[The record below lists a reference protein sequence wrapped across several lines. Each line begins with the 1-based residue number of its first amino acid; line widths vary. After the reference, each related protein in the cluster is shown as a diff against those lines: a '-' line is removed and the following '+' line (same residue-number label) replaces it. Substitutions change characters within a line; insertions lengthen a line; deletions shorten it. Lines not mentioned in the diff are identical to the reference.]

1 MILTYYA
8 LLELESGTSE
18 RKGQIIGELL
28 SFIEESDY
36 LSHASTETRLVFNEN
51 ALKGLHEF
59 VQSYEDNEDCAL
71 YMVAINEDESIYDHL
86 DQDLNDFEDAIEI
99 FPNMDESRV
108 DAITLDFK
116 RSTDQRRSGFEKSEE
131 KISFDKV
138 SQIVKP
144 VVSSIEDHEEIED
157 PDLAEIARLLPT
169 KEKLLQST
177 SAKLDIDDDSQ
188 MAEIIISSSESSL
201 AIMHTLMSDELDQVE
216 DLDVEQ
222 INKIILS
229 KIAESDQ
236 AKGYLKSRSLLD
248 EFLKEVNDRKKEIE
262 TQYEREMNAYIEQ
275 MVEKLKEEYRSKVP
289 DETDRN
295 LQLFYSSIEDQ
306 YNMISGEHDATTKAL
321 NDRIMK
327 DFTTAD
333 RSPAMKAL
341 KKYLTLKD
349 QIRNSALR
357 SIERLHTAENS
368 MNEISSIPVEV
379 PTSRPQI
386 GLNDADR
393 EELERLRRE
402 KAERI
407 EIERQQELERQQA
420 LERQRDLER
429 RAEIDR
435 QAELERQ
442 QEIERR
448 DSNAEESAVTELV
461 SDPNKI
467 EDDSEDQVS
476 ATAVAA
482 TAATAAT
489 AAAVLSDDSASAK
502 EIQPEL
508 EDQEHLEDS
517 AETEDLSDDQNVR
530 DESEEHDDEMQQVQT
545 ASVNLEDLSD
555 DESFEDEGFLEESE
569 ETKKPRKK
577 MKLPM
582 KIGLIA
588 AGVIASVVIVFTGV
602 KMLNGSSSNSN
613 EPGQEQTSESNQSQ
627 QIEDTIFN
635 VGDVLTITGS
645 NGESLDVTI
654 KEFKSDGSAVAEDA
668 NKDKWLITRDQ
679 MSEYAKS
686 HPEQFKKSNSGSN
699 DSKSSETTTSESKT
713 SESKSSDSST
723 SETSK
728 TTSNKS

>member
-144 VVSSIEDHEEIED
+144 VVSSIEDHKEIED

-402 KAERI
+402 KADRI
-407 EIERQQELERQQA
+407 EIERQQELERQ
-420 LERQRDLER
+420 RDLER
-429 RAEIDR
+429 QAEIER

-442 QEIERR
+442 QKIERR
-448 DSNAEESAVTELV
+448 DSIAEESAVTELV

-476 ATAVAA
+476 ATAVSA

-508 EDQEHLEDS
+508 EDHEHLEDS

-555 DESFEDEGFLEESE
+555 DESFEDEDFLEESE

-602 KMLNGSSSNSN
+602 KMLNSSSSNSN

>member
-216 DLDVEQ
+216 DLDVDQ

-262 TQYEREMNAYIEQ
+262 TQYERDMNAYIEQ

-357 SIERLHTAENS
+357 SIERLHTAENT
-368 MNEISSIPVEV
+368 MTEISSIPVEA
-379 PTSRPQI
+379 PIPQPQI
-386 GLNDADR
+386 GLSDADR
-393 EELERLRRE
+393 EELEILRRE
-402 KAERI
+402 KAERL
-407 EIERQQELERQQA
+407 EIERQRE

-429 RAEIDR
+429 QAEIER
-435 QAELERQ
+435 QTELERQ
-442 QEIERR
+442 QEIEHR
-448 DSNAEESAVTELV
+448 DSDSEESAGTELV

-467 EDDSEDQVS
+467 EDKYEDQVS
-476 ATAVAA
+476 ATAA
-482 TAATAAT
+482 AATAAT

-517 AETEDLSDDQNVR
+517 AETEDLMDDQYGQ

-555 DESFEDEGFLEESE
+555 DESFEDEDFLEESNE
-569 ETKKPRKK
+569 DKKPRKK

-588 AGVIASVVIVFTGV
+588 AGVIASIAIVFTGV
-602 KMLNGSSSNSN
+602 TMLNGSSSNSN
-613 EPGQEQTSESNQSQ
+613 EPGQEQTSESGQSRK
-627 QIEDTIFN
+627 IEDTIFN

-686 HPEQFKKSNSGSN
+686 HPDQFKKSSSGSN
-699 DSKSSETTTSESKT
+699 DSKSSETTSSESKT
-713 SESKSSDSST
+713 SDSKSSDSSK
-723 SETSK
+723 SETSAS
-728 TTSNKS
+728 TSNKS

>member
-18 RKGQIIGELL
+18 RKGQIVGGLL

-216 DLDVEQ
+216 DLDVDQ

-262 TQYEREMNAYIEQ
+262 TQYERDMNAYIEQ

-357 SIERLHTAENS
+357 SIERLHTAENA
-368 MNEISSIPVEV
+368 MTEISSIPVEA
-379 PTSRPQI
+379 PISQPQI
-386 GLNDADR
+386 GLSDSDR
-393 EELERLRRE
+393 EELEILRRE
-402 KAERI
+402 KAERL
-407 EIERQQELERQQA
+407 EIERQRELERQ
-420 LERQRDLER
+420 
-429 RAEIDR
+429 AEIEQR
-435 QAELERQ
+435 QTELERQ
-442 QEIERR
+442 QEIEHR
-448 DSNAEESAVTELV
+448 DSDSEESAGTELV

-467 EDDSEDQVS
+467 EDKSEDQVS
-476 ATAVAA
+476 ATAAA
-482 TAATAAT
+482 TTAATAAT

-502 EIQPEL
+502 EIQSEL

-517 AETEDLSDDQNVR
+517 AETEDLTDDQYGQ

-555 DESFEDEGFLEESE
+555 DESFEDEDFLEESNE
-569 ETKKPRKK
+569 DKKPRKK
-577 MKLPM
+577 MKLLM

-588 AGVIASVVIVFTGV
+588 AGVIASIAIVFTGV
-602 KMLNGSSSNSN
+602 TMLNGSSSNSN
-613 EPGQEQTSESNQSQ
+613 EPGQEQTSESGQSR

-686 HPEQFKKSNSGSN
+686 HPDQFKKSSSGSN
-699 DSKSSETTTSESKT
+699 DSKSSETTSSESKT
-713 SESKSSDSST
+713 SDSKTSDSKYSDSSK
-723 SETSK
+723 SETSAS
-728 TTSNKS
+728 TSNKS

>member
-28 SFIEESDY
+28 SFIDESDY

-71 YMVAINEDESIYDHL
+71 YIVAINEDESIYDRL
-86 DQDLNDFEDAIEI
+86 DQDINDFEDAIEI

-131 KISFDKV
+131 RISFDKV

-144 VVSSIEDHEEIED
+144 VVSSIEDREEIKD

-216 DLDVEQ
+216 DLDVDQ

-236 AKGYLKSRSLLD
+236 AKGYLKSRALLN
-248 EFLKEVNDRKKEIE
+248 EFLQEVNKRKQEIE
-262 TQYEREMNAYIEQ
+262 SQYERDMNAYIEQ
-275 MVEKLKEEYRSKVP
+275 MVERLKEEYRSKVP
-289 DETDRN
+289 DETNRN

-306 YNMISGEHDATTKAL
+306 YNMISSEHDATTKAL

-357 SIERLHTAENS
+357 SIERLHTAETAK
-368 MNEISSIPVEV
+368 NEISSISVEAPVNQSQ
-379 PTSRPQI
+379 T
-386 GLNDADR
+386 GLNDSDR
-393 EELERLRRE
+393 EELERLRRQE
-402 KAERI
+402 SERLELERQEELERQK
-407 EIERQQELERQQA
+407 EIERQKELERQ
-420 LERQRDLER
+420 E
-429 RAEIDR
+429 
-435 QAELERQ
+435 ELESQ
-442 QEIERR
+442 KEIERQEEFEHHEEINSI
-448 DSNAEESAVTELV
+448 DSDKEKSAVAESVQDSDEIENNSDSQVSVAILNNSLTAEETQQELEYQKNAKDLAG
-461 SDPNKI
+461 SENL
-467 EDDSEDQVS
+467 EDD
-476 ATAVAA
+476 
-482 TAATAAT
+482 
-489 AAAVLSDDSASAK
+489 
-502 EIQPEL
+502 
-508 EDQEHLEDS
+508 
-517 AETEDLSDDQNVR
+517 R
-530 DESEEHDDEMQQVQT
+530 DESESDSDEMRQVQT

-555 DESFEDEGFLEESE
+555 DDSFEDEDFLEEPDK
-569 ETKKPRKK
+569 TKKPRKK

-588 AGVIASVVIVFTGV
+588 AGVIASIAIVFTGV
-602 KMLNGSSSNSN
+602 TMLNGSSSKTN
-613 EPGQEQTSESNQSQ
+613 EPGQEQTSEGNQSK

-645 NGESLDVTI
+645 DGESLDVTI

-686 HPEQFKKSNSGSN
+686 HPDQFKKSKSGSN
-699 DSKSSETTTSESKT
+699 DSKSSETTSSETKT
-713 SESKSSDSST
+713 SESGTSENAGST
-723 SETSK
+723 ST
-728 TTSNKS
+728 KS

>member
-177 SAKLDIDDDSQ
+177 SSKLDIDDDSQ

-216 DLDVEQ
+216 DLDVDQ

-236 AKGYLKSRSLLD
+236 AKGYFKSRSLLD

-262 TQYEREMNAYIEQ
+262 TQYERDMNAYIEQ

-357 SIERLHTAENS
+357 SIERLHTAENT
-368 MNEISSIPVEV
+368 MTEISSIPVEA
-379 PTSRPQI
+379 PISQPQI
-386 GLNDADR
+386 GLSDADR
-393 EELERLRRE
+393 EELEILRRE
-402 KAERI
+402 KAERL
-407 EIERQQELERQQA
+407 EIERQRE

-429 RAEIDR
+429 
-435 QAELERQ
+435 QTELERQ

-448 DSNAEESAVTELV
+448 DSDSEESAGTELV

-467 EDDSEDQVS
+467 EDKSEDQVS
-476 ATAVAA
+476 ATAAAA
-482 TAATAAT
+482 TAATVAT

-508 EDQEHLEDS
+508 EDREHLEDS
-517 AETEDLSDDQNVR
+517 AETEDLTDDQYGQ

-555 DESFEDEGFLEESE
+555 DESFEDEDFLEESNE
-569 ETKKPRKK
+569 DKKPRKK

-588 AGVIASVVIVFTGV
+588 AGVIASIAIVFTGV
-602 KMLNGSSSNSN
+602 TMLNGSSSNSN
-613 EPGQEQTSESNQSQ
+613 EPGQEQTSESGQSR

-686 HPEQFKKSNSGSN
+686 HPDQFKKSSSGSN
-699 DSKSSETTTSESKT
+699 DSKSSETTSSESKT
-713 SESKSSDSST
+713 SDSKSSDSSK
-723 SETSK
+723 SETSAS
-728 TTSNKS
+728 TSNKS